1 MMKKPK
7 KPEEWEESS
16 LVSSK
21 DFGAQFEDLDEEIIE
36 LDDEII
42 ELPADGIE
50 DDEESAFDV
59 EILDAERPLDLKDVE
74 VQAESDEEFLLEN
87 DLLKELPFFQDRTAE
102 TEPAHSQESVEEQPE
117 EPAPDLFADSGE
129 GTHEEPA
136 GEAEASIPEETALP
150 AFSQPVEAPAATD
163 VSLDDFVAQI
173 ESRLLDTVREM
184 VESRLPEIVRMV
196 LREEI
201 ERLKAGEES
210 EE

>member
-7 KPEEWEESS
+7 KPEKWEESP
-16 LVSSK
+16 LVASK
-21 DFGAQFEDLDEEIIE
+21 DFGAEFEDLDEEIIE

-42 ELPADGIE
+42 ELPAEGIE
-50 DDEESAFDV
+50 EEESPFDV
-59 EILDAERPLDLKDVE
+59 EILDEDRQLDLKDGE
-74 VQAESDEEFLLEN
+74 DKAESDEEFLLES
-87 DLLKELPFFQDRTAE
+87 DLLKELPFFQDQAAE
-102 TEPAHSQESVEEQPE
+102 PEPAQSKEGAEEQPE
-117 EPAPDLFADSGE
+117 EPAPELLADTGE
-129 GTHEEPA
+129 EAREESA
-136 GEAEASIPEETALP
+136 HEAELSIPEEAGAA
-150 AFSQPVEAPAATD
+150 AFSQLVEAPAASA

-201 ERLKAGEES
+201 ERLKADEES